1 MRSAFFLV
9 VVVAAAC
16 VPHRDLSVAQIA
28 GAANLTEVM
37 DVQATVADKQWSKMH
52 STGYTEADWAALHDM
67 ALRIQATSTRAKAF
81 SKGPMFDD
89 FALRLH
95 THADELEAAFAA
107 RNETGAATALTAM
120 KATCS
125 ECHSRFK

>member
-52 STGYTEADWAALHDM
+52 YTEADWAALHDM